1 MHYVKFLSEISSM
14 QSESYNNK
22 PIWQF
27 SIGEFEVRLKR
38 MVSTLIEQAVK
49 KAFEERASEI
59 ADTSSDTL
67 DLKKA
72 SELTGLSS
80 STIYSKVSRFQM
92 PSLTRGRPLLFS
104 KKDLMTW
111 LASGRPKNY
120 LKTLTKKL

>member
-1 MHYVKFLSEISSM
+1 MEYKEFS
-14 QSESYNNK
+14 QR

-27 SIGEFEVRLKR
+27 SIGEFEARLKKT
-38 MVSTLIEQAVK
+38 VSTLIELAVK

-59 ADTSSDTL
+59 ADTSDTL

-104 KKDLMTW
+104 KKELMTW

-120 LKTLTKKL
+120 LNLKNKKS

>member
-1 MHYVKFLSEISSM
+1 MEHKEFS
-14 QSESYNNK
+14 QR

-27 SIGEFEVRLKR
+27 SIGEFEARLKK
-38 MVSTLIEQAVK
+38 MVSTLIELAVT
-49 KAFEERASEI
+49 KAFEERANLV

-80 STIYSKVSRFQM
+80 STIYSKVSRFEM

-104 KKDLMTW
+104 KKELMSW
-111 LASGRPKNY
+111 LEEGRPKNY
-120 LKTLTKKL
+120 LITLKKKLRF

>member
-1 MHYVKFLSEISSM
+1 M
-14 QSESYNNK
+14 YNDHFNSK

-27 SIGEFEVRLKR
+27 SIGEFEARLKK
-38 MVSTLIEQAVK
+38 MVSTLIELAVK

-104 KKDLMTW
+104 KKELMTW

-120 LKTLTKKL
+120 LNLKNKKS

>member
-1 MHYVKFLSEISSM
+1 MEYKDFS
-14 QSESYNNK
+14 QR

-27 SIGEFEVRLKR
+27 SIGEFEARLKK
-38 MVSTLIEQAVK
+38 MVSTLIELAVT
-49 KAFEERASEI
+49 KAFEERANLI

-80 STIYSKVSRFQM
+80 STIYSKVSRFEM

-104 KKDLMTW
+104 KKELMSW
-111 LASGRPKNY
+111 LEAGRPKNY
-120 LKTLTKKL
+120 LNILKKKL

>member
-1 MHYVKFLSEISSM
+1 MNFDNHYS
-14 QSESYNNK
+14 K

-27 SIGEFEVRLKR
+27 SIGEFESRLKKT
-38 MVSTLIEQAVK
+38 VSTLIELAEK

-104 KKDLMTW
+104 KKELMTW

>member
-1 MHYVKFLSEISSM
+1 MEHKEFS
-14 QSESYNNK
+14 QR

-27 SIGEFEVRLKR
+27 SIGEFETRLKK
-38 MVSTLIEQAVK
+38 MVSTLIELAVK

-67 DLKKA
+67 DLKKT

-80 STIYSKVSRFQM
+80 STIYSKVSRFEM

-104 KKDLMTW
+104 KKELMTW

-120 LKTLTKKL
+120 LNTLTKKL

>member
-1 MHYVKFLSEISSM
+1 MFYVINVSDICEM
-14 QSESYNNK
+14 QNKDFSQK

-27 SIGEFEVRLKR
+27 SIGEFEARLKKT
-38 MVSTLIEQAVK
+38 VSTLIELAVK

-104 KKDLMTW
+104 KKELMTW